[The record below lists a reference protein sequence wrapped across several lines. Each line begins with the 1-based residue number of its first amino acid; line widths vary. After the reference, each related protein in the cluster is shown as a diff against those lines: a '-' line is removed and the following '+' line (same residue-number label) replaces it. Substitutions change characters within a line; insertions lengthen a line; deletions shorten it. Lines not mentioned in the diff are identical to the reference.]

1 MTLNE
6 KLSKDTLF
14 KILKYLKK
22 IKKLKYLKCSKYMY
36 ENG

>member
-22 IKKLKYLKCSKYMY
+22 IKNIQIFEML
-36 ENG
+36 